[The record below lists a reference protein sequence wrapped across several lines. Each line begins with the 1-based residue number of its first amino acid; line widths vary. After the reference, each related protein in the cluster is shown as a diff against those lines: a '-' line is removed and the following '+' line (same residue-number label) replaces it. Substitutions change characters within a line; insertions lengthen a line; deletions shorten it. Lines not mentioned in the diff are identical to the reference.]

1 MRIAAVRDRAALET
15 LVQEGVLKFGSAG
28 VFYNSENWVRDC
40 QVFVYDLDA
49 TATVDESG
57 VYINGVLEFVKR
69 GRNWS
74 HDGELVEFSG
84 ISIEIA

>member
-1 MRIAAVRDRAALET
+1 MRIAAVRDRRALEA
-15 LVQEGVLKFGSAG
+15 LVNDGVLKFGSAG

-40 QVFVYDLDA
+40 QVFVYEPDA
-49 TATVDESG
+49 TVTVDESG
-57 VYINGVLEFVKR
+57 VYVNGALEFVKT
-69 GRNWS
+69 GENWS